1 MVFRVNIQY
10 LAIRIVGKNM
20 TPTVWIIDD
29 DLVSQFATE
38 YCIRQANNASSVKSF
53 DNASESLVNLKE
65 CIKIGEGI
73 PQIILLDL
81 VMPEMDG
88 WEFLREIQKLVGWE
102 DKVSVY
108 IISAFA
114 KSKDRDLAKS
124 HPLVRG
130 YFDKPLSKGSAD
142 KIFESVKV

>member
-1 MVFRVNIQY
+1 M
-10 LAIRIVGKNM
+10 A
-20 TPTVWIIDD
+20 PTVWIIDD

-38 YCIRQANNASSVKSF
+38 YCIRQANSSAIVKSF
-53 DNASESLVNLKE
+53 DKAPESLQTFQE
-65 CIKIGEGI
+65 CIKQGKGM
-73 PQIILLDL
+73 PQVILLDL

-88 WEFLREIQKLVGWE
+88 WEFLAEIEKLVGWE

-114 KSKDRDLAKS
+114 KSKDRDLAKT

-130 YFDKPLSKGSAD
+130 YFDKPLSKVSAD
-142 KIFESVKV
+142 KIFSSVKV

>member
-1 MVFRVNIQY
+1 M
-10 LAIRIVGKNM
+10 A
-20 TPTVWIIDD
+20 PTVWIIDD

-38 YCIRQANNASSVKSF
+38 YCIRQANGSSTVKSF
-53 DNASESLVNLKE
+53 DKASESLQAFQD
-65 CIKIGEGI
+65 CIGQGKGI
-73 PQIILLDL
+73 PQVILLDL

-88 WEFLREIQKLVGWE
+88 WEFLSEIQKLVGWE

-114 KSKDRDLAKS
+114 KSKDRDLAKN

-130 YFDKPLSKGSAD
+130 YFDKPLSKVSAD
-142 KIFESVKV
+142 KIFQSVKI

>member
-1 MVFRVNIQY
+1 M
-10 LAIRIVGKNM
+10 A
-20 TPTVWIIDD
+20 PTVWIIDD

-38 YCIRQANNASSVKSF
+38 YCIRQANTTADLKSF
-53 DNASESLVNLKE
+53 DKASESLQAFNEAITEGKE
-65 CIKIGEGI
+65 I

-114 KSKDRDLAKS
+114 KSKDRDLAKT

-130 YFDKPLSKGSAD
+130 YFDKPLSKVSAD
-142 KIFESVKV
+142 KIFSSVKI

>member
-1 MVFRVNIQY
+1 
-10 LAIRIVGKNM
+10 M

-38 YCIRQANNASSVKSF
+38 YCIRQANSMAIVKSF
-53 DNASESLVNLKE
+53 DKASESLKTFQE
-65 CIKIGEGI
+65 CIANDKGI

-88 WEFLREIQKLVGWE
+88 WKFLSEIEKMVGWE
-102 DKVSVY
+102 DKVNVY

-114 KSKDRDLAKS
+114 KSKDRELAKS
-124 HPLVRG
+124 HRLVHG
-130 YFDKPLSKGSAD
+130 YFDKPLSKISAD
-142 KIFESVKV
+142 KIFSSVKI

>member
-1 MVFRVNIQY
+1 
-10 LAIRIVGKNM
+10 M

-38 YCIRQANNASSVKSF
+38 YCIRQANSSCTVKSF
-53 DNASESLVNLKE
+53 DKASESLKSFQD
-65 CIKIGEGI
+65 CITMGKRI
-73 PQIILLDL
+73 PQVILLDL

-88 WEFLREIQKLVGWE
+88 WEFLAEIEKMVGWE
-102 DKVSVY
+102 DKVNVY

-124 HPLVRG
+124 HPLVHG
-130 YFDKPLSKGSAD
+130 YFDKPLSKVSAD
-142 KIFESVKV
+142 KIFSSVKA